1 MYVANNWQKLFD
13 GGLGATHKVAP
24 VATGTDATVVE
35 IHTRAWDERY
45 SEYVQGDDEVYIIFQ
60 VGDRFF
66 KKTGTMSSYDEV
78 FSWDG
83 PVVEVFGTTKTVTVF
98 VPMGR

>member
-1 MYVANNWQKLFD
+1 MFD
-13 GGLGATHKVAP
+13 AGLGTSHKVIP

-35 IHTRAWDERY
+35 VKKRAYDERY
-45 SEYVQGDDEVYIIFQ
+45 GEYFQGDDEVYIIFQ
-60 VGDRFF
+60 VGNRFF
-66 KKTGTMSSYDEV
+66 KKTGTMDSYDEN

-98 VPMGR
+98 VPK

>member
-1 MYVANNWQKLFD
+1 MYVMNNWQRMFD
-13 GGLGATHKVAP
+13 GGVGTTHKVVP

-35 IHTRAWDERY
+35 VKTRTVDTRY
-45 SEYVQGDDEVYIIFQ
+45 GEYLQGDDEVYVIFQ
-60 VGDRFF
+60 VGDKFF
-66 KKTGTMSSYDEV
+66 KKTGTMDSYDEN

-98 VPMGR
+98 VPR

>member
-1 MYVANNWQKLFD
+1 MYLSNNWHKMFEA
-13 GGLGATHKVAP
+13 GLGSSHKVIP

-35 IHTRAWDERY
+35 VKTRAYDERY
-45 SEYVQGDDEVYIIFQ
+45 GEYLQGDDEVYVIFQ
-60 VGDRFF
+60 VGDKFF

-98 VPMGR
+98 VPR